1 MKRRGAVAAI
11 DVGSSKVT
19 VIVAEPDE
27 RGGVRI
33 VGTGV
38 APSAGLARGVI
49 DHIEHARESVAIA
62 VEKAEQSSGMRILTA
77 FVGISGTHIA
87 SQNNRGIVAVTDPR
101 RIISADDRARVLE
114 AAGNIAV
121 PSSRQ
126 VLHVIP
132 RGYWIDGSDPVSDPV
147 GMHGAR
153 LDAEVHIVTGA
164 VSAIQNL
171 AKVVEGAGVAVDD
184 FVLEQYAAAD
194 CVLREEEETQGV
206 VVADIG
212 DSTTSL
218 AIFDEGSIAHTAC
231 LPLGGYHLT
240 QDLTQVLRCP
250 WEAAEEAKVEHGA
263 AFALH
268 EDESRTVEIPTFGTA
283 GRREVP
289 LHYLREIL
297 QARVEDILEA
307 IEIELK
313 KSGYLDKVAAGLVLT
328 GGTSQLRGIAQFAEA
343 RLGLPA
349 RVGVPLGYAGLSDLV
364 GTPAYATSI
373 GLAEYAL
380 RGSDRPSELVHAG
393 FDLPAG
399 GFFRQILA
407 IGRALMPH

>member
-1 MKRRGAVAAI
+1 MKRRGTVAAI

-19 VIVAEPDE
+19 VLVAEAGE

-33 VGTGV
+33 IGAGV
-38 APSAGLARGVI
+38 APAEGLARGVV
-49 DHIEHARESVAIA
+49 DHIEHARDSVSLA

-77 FVGISGTHIA
+77 VVGIAGTHIS
-87 SQNNRGIVAVTDPR
+87 SQNNRGIVAVSDPR
-101 RIISADDRARVLE
+101 RIVTADDRARVLE

-147 GMHGAR
+147 GMHGSR
-153 LDAEVHIVTGA
+153 LDAETHIVTGA

-171 AKVVEGAGVAVDD
+171 VKVVEGAGVAVEDL
-184 FVLEQYAAAD
+184 VVEQFAAAT
-194 CVLREEEETQGV
+194 CVLHEEEQSQGV

-212 DSTTSL
+212 DATTSL
-218 AIFDEGSIAHTAC
+218 AVFDEGAIAHTAC

-250 WEAAEEAKVEHGA
+250 WDAAEEAKIRQGA

-268 EDESRTVEIPTFGTA
+268 DDGGRQVEIATFGTS
-283 GRREVP
+283 GKRQVP
-289 LHYLREIL
+289 LHYLREII
-297 QARVEDILEA
+297 QARVEEILEA
-307 IEIELK
+307 VEIELK
-313 KSGYLDKVAAGLVLT
+313 KAGYLDRVSAGLVLT
-328 GGTSQLRGIAQFAEA
+328 GGTSQLPGIAEFAEA

-349 RVGVPLGYAGLSDLV
+349 RVGVPRGYSGLSDVV
-364 GTPAYATSI
+364 GTPAYAAAI
-373 GLAEYAL
+373 GLAEYGL
-380 RGSDRPSELVHAG
+380 QGRERPSELVRAG
-393 FDLPAG
+393 FDVADN
-399 GFFRQILA
+399 GFLRRILA
-407 IGRALMPH
+407 FGRSLMPQ

>member
-1 MKRRGAVAAI
+1 MKRRGTVAAI

-19 VIVAEPDE
+19 VIVAEIGE
-27 RGGVRI
+27 RGDTRI

-38 APSAGLARGVI
+38 APAQGLARGVV

-62 VEKAEQSSGMRILTA
+62 IEKAEQSCGMRILTA
-77 FVGISGTHIA
+77 SVGISGTHIA
-87 SQNNRGIVAVTDPR
+87 SQNNRGIVAVVDPR
-101 RIISADDRARVLE
+101 RIVSADDRARVLE

-126 VLHVIP
+126 VLHIIP

-164 VSAIQNL
+164 ISAIQNL
-171 AKVVEGAGVAVDD
+171 VKVVEGAGVAVEAL
-184 FVLEQYAAAD
+184 VLEPYAAAMS
-194 CVLREEEETQGV
+194 VLHPEEEQQGV

-212 DSTTSL
+212 DATTSL
-218 AIFDEGSIAHTAC
+218 AVFDEGAIAHTAC

-240 QDLTQVLRCP
+240 QDLVQVLRCP
-250 WEAAEEAKVEHGA
+250 WEAAEEAKVSHGA
-263 AFALH
+263 AYALH
-268 EDESRTVEIPTFGTA
+268 EEEGREVAVATFGTS
-283 GRREVP
+283 GRRNVP
-289 LHYLREIL
+289 LRFLREIL

-313 KSGYLDKVAAGLVLT
+313 KAGYFDRVAAGLVLT
-328 GGTSQLRGIAQFAEA
+328 GGTAQLRGIAEFAEA

-349 RVGVPLGYAGLSDLV
+349 RIGLPRGYAGLSDLV
-364 GTPAYATSI
+364 ATPAYAVAI

-380 RGSDRPSELVHAG
+380 RGSERPAELVHAG
-393 FDLPAG
+393 FELPAG
-399 GFFRQILA
+399 GFFRRILA
-407 IGRALMPH
+407 IGRALMPQ